1 MRKRARACS
10 TPFPVLL
17 VLLAGVVPAL
27 LTACSSAAPPPAA
40 LTATRQVHVSP
51 VSADGS
57 PERGF
62 RTTQTVPGASCEA
75 GSEAIGQAYRCVA
88 GNSLFDP
95 CWAARA
101 AAPTVLC
108 LPFPWSVT
116 DVRLEVGAPL
126 TAIPAEPATNEPWGV
141 ELASGQRCVLLQ
153 GAHSQFAGRVIDY
166 YCNSGLSLLRGLSR
180 AAPVWRAAS
189 VTGSA
194 GKQALGPSEQ
204 IKIAWFGSPDSYF

>member
-1 MRKRARACS
+1 MRKRASARS

-27 LTACSSAAPPPAA
+27 LPACSSAPRPAA

-57 PERGF
+57 PVRGF
-62 RTTQTVPGASCEA
+62 RTTQTESDASCEA
-75 GSEAIGQAYRCVA
+75 GSEAIGRAYRCIA

-126 TAIPAEPATNEPWGV
+126 SAIPAEPGSNEPWGL
-141 ELASGQRCVLLQ
+141 ELATGQRCVLLQ
-153 GAHSQFAGRVIDY
+153 GAHSLFGGRVIDY
-166 YCNSGLSLLRGLSR
+166 YCNAGLSLLRGLSR

-189 VTGSA
+189 VTGAA
-194 GKQALGPSEQ
+194 GKQTLGPSEQ
-204 IKIAWFGSPDSYF
+204 IKIAWFGRPDSYF